1 MSQPWQPQYN
11 PGNQPPVPPQPPAPP
26 QGFGAPPPAPGQFP
40 VQPGYPYQAP
50 YAPQPRSGNPV
61 GAFFLG
67 LLVSIVIAA
76 LYSLVWYGTYE
87 DLTKNTT
94 MTLYVVHALLNGAAV
109 GAVVGLVGR
118 SRTGAHISGVLVA
131 MLGTFFGYTNGI
143 VLITADS
150 GGWFAFKAMMRDA
163 PFYPAEVWWG
173 SANNSEWHT
182 LLGLLAAAAAAW
194 GLAFLIGR
202 SRR

>member
-26 QGFGAPPPAPGQFP
+26 QGFGAPPAPGQFP
-40 VQPGYPYQAP
+40 MQSGYPYQAP
-50 YAPQPRSGNPV
+50 YGPRPRSGNPV

-67 LLVSIVIAA
+67 LLVSMVIAA
-76 LYSLVWYGTYE
+76 LYSFVLYATYE
-87 DLTKNTT
+87 DLTKNTGL
-94 MTLYVVHALLNGAAV
+94 TLYVVHALLNGAAV

-118 SRTGAHISGVLVA
+118 SSVGARIGGVIVA
-131 MLGTFFGYTNGI
+131 MLGTFFGDTNGV
-143 VLITADS
+143 VLITADT
-150 GGWFAFKAMMRDA
+150 GFYAFKSMMQDS
-163 PFYPAEVWWG
+163 PFYPAEAWWG
-173 SANNSEWHT
+173 SGTDGEWHA
-182 LLGLLAAAAAAW
+182 LLGLVAAAAAAW